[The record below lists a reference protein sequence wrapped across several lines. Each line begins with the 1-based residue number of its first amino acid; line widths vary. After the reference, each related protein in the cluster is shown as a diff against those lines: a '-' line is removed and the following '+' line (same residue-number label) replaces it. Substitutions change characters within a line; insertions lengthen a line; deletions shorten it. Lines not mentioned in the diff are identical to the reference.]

1 MSSVRVLSQSTVYLQ
16 WYATDSSGDAVTG
29 KSDLEIAIR
38 RRSDG
43 FWFDFD
49 GGLDFVVSGS
59 VTTRQQVLTEV
70 DATNAPGL
78 YSYTLD
84 LSTITNATV
93 NDEYEIIYRQNG
105 GSDVKIPGPDE
116 LLIDQWPAQVRAL
129 LHGHFY
135 YDNEVIDA
143 NGFVTSY
150 RLRLFDSLA
159 NTNLATDGG
168 SETGGLIGTVTITG
182 TANTS
187 FPTLPSVVK
196 GTIA

>member
-1 MSSVRVLSQSTVYLQ
+1 LASVRVLSQSTVYLQ
-16 WYATDSSGDAVTG
+16 WFATDSSGDAVTG
-29 KSDLEIAIR
+29 KSDLEIALR

-49 GGLDFVVSGS
+49 GSAAFITSGS
-59 VTTRQQVLTEV
+59 VTTRFKVLTEV

-78 YSYTLD
+78 YSYTWD
-84 LSTITNATV
+84 LSAITNSTV

-105 GSDVKIPGPDE
+105 GSDVVIPAPDE
-116 LLIDQWPAQVRAL
+116 LLVDQWPAQVRAL

-135 YDNEVIDA
+135 YDNEVIDG

-150 RLRLFDSLA
+150 RLRLFDSQA

-168 SETGGLIGTVTITG
+168 SETAGLIGTVTITG
-182 TANTS
+182 TPNTS
-187 FPTLPSVVK
+187 WPTLPSTVK
-196 GTIA
+196 GTIT